1 MSPSESSCWKNDGAA
16 RPLTALIPGTQVVV
30 KSVEGGHNC
39 SQRLAAMG
47 ILPGAELR
55 IIKGGFGGPVIVEV
69 IGSRFVLGR
78 GMAHRV
84 IVEVPPPDEK
94 QEK

>member
-1 MSPSESSCWKNDGAA
+1 MSPSEFARWKTDGNV
-16 RPLTALIPGTQVVV
+16 RPLTALVPGTQAVV
-30 KSVEGGHNC
+30 KSVQSGHSC

-55 IIKGGFGGPVIVEV
+55 IIKGGSWGPVIVEV

-84 IVEVPPPDEK
+84 IVEVPPLDEK